1 MCKKTYRCN
10 VQKGTPLRRA
20 MELEG
25 GAVNGGAVHGGA
37 PDAATANGGEV
48 EGVDGSADA
57 SHPVAALPP
66 EFFTPLESFDA
77 VHHALSNL
85 PDLSASYLAEQTA
98 QTQGVLDAINGQLSA
113 RVMRSYGAFVHGIAQ
128 VRQLESRTTVI
139 LSPRPAPLPAL
150 LLSPRPAP
158 LPALLTARLTAAWFN
173 SLDRCNSSSRTS
185 FSPPSSAALRGGT
198 SAGCRAGWCM
208 AV

>member
-1 MCKKTYRCN
+1 
-10 VQKGTPLRRA
+10 
-20 MELEG
+20 MELEA

-37 PDAATANGGEV
+37 PDAATATGGEV

-128 VRQLESRTTVI
+128 VRQLESRTTAI
-139 LSPRPAPLPAL
+139 
-150 LLSPRPAP
+150 LSPRPAP
-158 LPALLTARLTAAWFN
+158 LPALLTARLTAA
-173 SLDRCNSSSRTS
+173 
-185 FSPPSSAALRGGT
+185 
-198 SAGCRAGWCM
+198 
-208 AV
+208 

>member
-1 MCKKTYRCN
+1 
-10 VQKGTPLRRA
+10 

-128 VRQLESRTTVI
+128 VPQLESPDHRHP
-139 LSPRPAPLPAL
+139 LSPPCS
-150 LLSPRPAP
+150 SPRPAP
-158 LPALLTARLTAAWFN
+158 LPALLTARLTAA
-173 SLDRCNSSSRTS
+173 
-185 FSPPSSAALRGGT
+185 
-198 SAGCRAGWCM
+198 
-208 AV
+208 